1 MEKEKEEIICKGFLF
16 CGGEGKGGKYLGKDN
31 TFFVEEKEKGG
42 GYDEEVK
49 IVAGRLNGRTCNE
62 GFTRGTRGPKNI

>member
-1 MEKEKEEIICKGFLF
+1 M
-16 CGGEGKGGKYLGKDN
+16 
-31 TFFVEEKEKGG
+31 EEKEKGG